1 MPLSW
6 FRRRAGQAFVTRS
19 PELVRYAVDNSR
31 RKVQNAVIDSSEVY
45 DKWFDGALPNMVN
58 EDAPLTGH
66 NTFHLMYLKHYDMAI
81 PPVKE
86 RKPRPPKAKR
96 SKQQRR

>member
-1 MPLSW
+1 M
-6 FRRRAGQAFVTRS
+6 
-19 PELVRYAVDNSR
+19 N
-31 RKVQNAVIDSSEVY
+31 EVY
-45 DKWFDGALPNMVN
+45 DKWFDGALPNMGN

-66 NTFHLMYLKHYDMAI
+66 NTFHLMYWKQYDMEI

-96 SKQQRR
+96 SKKQRR

>member
-1 MPLSW
+1 M
-6 FRRRAGQAFVTRS
+6 
-19 PELVRYAVDNSR
+19 N
-31 RKVQNAVIDSSEVY
+31 EVY

-66 NTFHLMYLKHYDMAI
+66 NTFHLMYWKQYDMEI

-96 SKQQRR
+96 SKKQRR